1 MPKTQKKWPS
11 TVIPV
16 SCTGHFDVHLSEE
29 KSFMV
34 IGKYFFFQ
42 ILLHLLDKPSEKS
55 PNYSELQIF
64 IRKLLAF
71 APDCIEPVRIAFM
84 CRLGFRS
91 ESSIQIGA
99 S

>member
-1 MPKTQKKWPS
+1 MPS

-42 ILLHLLDKPSEKS
+42 ILLHLLDKPSDKS

-71 APDCIEPVRIAFM
+71 VPDCIEPVRIAFM
-84 CRLGFRS
+84 CRLGFSS